1 MDSYDAII
9 YGNDIHSLITAL
21 LILKKEKRVL
31 LVNQNDRVG
40 NFTEYYQRRRFT
52 FNNIYNTLS
61 FASEDNNDMINR
73 LIKEL
78 NTKYSLNDSIKRLCA
93 YIAFNEPQYI
103 TRTNDLRN
111 RVISMDLRSKV
122 LMQLN
127 GRKDIK
133 KERLLINCVGSL
145 L

>member
-61 FASEDNNDMINR
+61 FASEDKENQIIDIMICVNDGENNIRKGIVCSN
-73 LIKEL
+73 
-78 NTKYSLNDSIKRLCA
+78 KYGHQTYLKP
-93 YIAFNEPQYI
+93 YY
-103 TRTNDLRN
+103 
-111 RVISMDLRSKV
+111 MDHL
-122 LMQLN
+122 QLV
-127 GRKDIK
+127 K
-133 KERLLINCVGSL
+133 
-145 L
+145 